1 MSKTCCTSAAS
12 TSATKR
18 FDIGGTASAQCSLI
32 RFEIGELIQGCCQ
45 TNANSSLCGMNV
57 VILCSTKLTPLGES
71 SVALKFEIISRCKMA
86 LVIEVIVD
94 CRVG

>member
-1 MSKTCCTSAAS
+1 
-12 TSATKR
+12 
-18 FDIGGTASAQCSLI
+18 
-32 RFEIGELIQGCCQ
+32 
-45 TNANSSLCGMNV
+45 MNV

-94 CRVG
+94 CRVD